1 MNLEFNPCSI
11 MLASCKCYGRS
22 KRGKLTRN
30 KYRSLQRYVNAVKF
44 YIAFVT
50 FDFTVRRVEFN
61 ELFRL
66 CNRQQ
71 SCLTLSTDFYLAFN
85 ARQLKHKI
93 STRDIK
99 VKKKR
104 ERKRERE
111 HFVIQWITRASICI
125 FYEISFEFLEK
136 CLTKF
141 WTKIINWSLV
151 KYRRSR

>member
-104 ERKRERE
+104 ERERERE
-111 HFVIQWITRASICI
+111 NTLWYNELRELLFVYFMKYHS
-125 FYEISFEFLEK
+125 SFLKNVWQNFEQK
-136 CLTKF
+136 
-141 WTKIINWSLV
+141 S
-151 KYRRSR
+151 